1 MVNDVDDILHGPHQ
15 ADHDDDL
22 GVAWRVRLG
31 QTLEMSSAIFEGG
44 NFLRSSLSLWLW
56 KLAIKNLAWW
66 FVVNLEESCE
76 RLKFIYRCDSISG
89 LLL

>member
-1 MVNDVDDILHGPHQ
+1 MNFWVWSNISNDVDDILHGPHQ

-44 NFLRSSLSLWLW
+44 NF
-56 KLAIKNLAWW
+56 
-66 FVVNLEESCE
+66 F
-76 RLKFIYRCDSISG
+76 
-89 LLL
+89 